1 MATLS
6 RFEHFRKSKAGRL
19 ILGGAAAGVG
29 AAAGTALGADGPTT
43 PEQVSL
49 GARAKDTGEVG
60 LNLEGKT
67 VNARAETGFLRDRLD
82 SSVAGASTGTGGT
95 AGTTTNAGT
104 GTPGTSTAGSPENGA
119 TGTVSP
125 PTADSPNSPPTPD
138 SPDTPDTPDT
148 PDSPDSPDSPGSPD
162 SPQSPQTET
171 GTASAESPD

>member
-29 AAAGTALGADGPTT
+29 AATGTALGADGPTA

-67 VNARAETGFLRDRLD
+67 VNVRAETGFLRDRLD
-82 SSVAGASTGTGGT
+82 SSVAGASTSTGGT

-104 GTPGTSTAGSPENGA
+104 GTGDGAAETGTPGTSTAGSPETVA
-119 TGTVSP
+119 TGTASP
-125 PTADSPNSPPTPD
+125 STAGSPNSPATPD
-138 SPDTPDTPDT
+138 SPDTPGTPD
-148 PDSPDSPDSPGSPD
+148 SPD
-162 SPQSPQTET
+162 SPQSPQTAS